1 MTFLNKVFRQV
12 FADLVNPTE
21 PTQDLASRKQH
32 IDNLLVVSN
41 RSKTAPSP
49 PGFNVPTQ
57 VEDASIPETSGSPRL
72 AVAKAK
78 KEMLSCVPTKDIAVA
93 NKVSDERII
102 RHREHLIGG
111 SGPKGER
118 NSTVIRRTEGTLCV
132 GTTILIRLCISGP
145 PSLQASIRK
154 LLTKYAA
161 IFSDKLSKEC
171 ALVAPMELKVDETEC
186 CTQTNR
192 RPNWPVSSV
201 KQKEIR
207 KQSDEMLDS

>member
-49 PGFNVPTQ
+49 PGFDVPTQ
-57 VEDASIPETSGSPRL
+57 VGNASIPETSGSPRL

-78 KEMLSCVPTKDIAVA
+78 KEMSDYVPSDIVNA
-93 NKVSDERII
+93 NKVSDERIV

-111 SGPKGER
+111 SGPKGDEELYGGR
-118 NSTVIRRTEGTLCV
+118 V
-132 GTTILIRLCISGP
+132 GSP
-145 PSLQASIRK
+145 AWK
-154 LLTKYAA
+154 
-161 IFSDKLSKEC
+161 
-171 ALVAPMELKVDETEC
+171 
-186 CTQTNR
+186 
-192 RPNWPVSSV
+192 
-201 KQKEIR
+201 
-207 KQSDEMLDS
+207 